1 MKRPN
6 DPPDIEPPRPKLSRL
21 EEEARRVINDYIE
34 DLKEIINKLRQRLN

>member
-1 MKRPN
+1 
-6 DPPDIEPPRPKLSRL
+6 LSRL